1 MRELHLPE
9 GYTERDLELA
19 EHVATRLRSK
29 ELVVC
34 RLANA
39 PTSVRP
45 AGEQTF
51 HPVVSFVAELAV
63 GAAALWEAMIASLTE
78 QNTAARRGGGTS

>member
-9 GYTERDLELA
+9 GYTERDLKLA
-19 EHVATRLRSK
+19 ECVATRLRSK

-34 RLANA
+34 RLADA
-39 PTSVRP
+39 PTSVWP
-45 AGEQTF
+45 AHEETV
-51 HPVVSFVAELAV
+51 HPVVSFVAEVAV

-78 QNTAARRGGGTS
+78 QNTAARRGRPS